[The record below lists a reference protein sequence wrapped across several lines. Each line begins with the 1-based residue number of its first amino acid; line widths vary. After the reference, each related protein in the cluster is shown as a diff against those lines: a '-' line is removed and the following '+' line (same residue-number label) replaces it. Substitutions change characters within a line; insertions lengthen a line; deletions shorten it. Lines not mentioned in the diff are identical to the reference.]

1 MSQKE
6 DFSDLQKLLRLKRHE
21 TPGQEY
27 FDRFVDAF
35 HTYQRREILQEDPWY
50 AKVVEVLFEPW
61 FAGVPRLATVPAS
74 AACLLAG
81 VAFFLGPIQPGT
93 AQLADGK
100 VAHPKGIVVAAAHQD
115 DSLQI
120 QPELIETAAGGDTTE
135 LRPLYVNGHGAV
147 AYDSRLAF

>member
-1 MSQKE
+1 MNISMSQKE
-6 DFSDLQKLLRLKRHE
+6 DFSDLQKLLRLKRLE

-35 HTYQRREILQEDPWY
+35 HTYQRREILQEEPWH
-50 AKVVEVLFEPW
+50 AKLVEVLFEPW
-61 FAGVPRLATVPAS
+61 FAGVPRLATVAAS

-81 VAFFLGPIQPGT
+81 VAFFLGPIQTGT

-100 VAHPKGIVVAAAHQD
+100 VAHPKGVLVAATEQE

-120 QPELIETAAGGDTTE
+120 QPELLETA
-135 LRPLYVNGHGAV
+135 VI
-147 AYDSRLAF
+147 S

>member
-1 MSQKE
+1 MTHKE
-6 DFSDLQKLLRLKRHE
+6 DFSELQKLLRLKRLE

-27 FDRFVDAF
+27 FNRFVDAF
-35 HTYQRREILQEDPWY
+35 HTYQRREILQEEPWY

-61 FAGVPRLATVPAS
+61 VAGVPRLATVAAS

-81 VAFFLGPIQPGT
+81 VAFFLGPIQSGT

-115 DSLQI
+115 VSLQI
-120 QPELIETAAGGDTTE
+120 QPELIETAAGGDTAE

>member
-6 DFSDLQKLLRLKRHE
+6 DFSELQKLLRLKRLE

-27 FDRFVDAF
+27 FNRFVDAF
-35 HTYQRREILQEDPWY
+35 HTYQRQEILQEDPWY

-61 FAGVPRLATVPAS
+61 FAGVPRLATVAAS

>member
-6 DFSDLQKLLRLKRHE
+6 DFSDLQKLLRLKRLE
-21 TPGQEY
+21 TPGREY

-35 HTYQRREILQEDPWY
+35 HTYQRREILQEEPWY

-61 FAGVPRLATVPAS
+61 VAGVPRLATVAAS

-81 VAFFLGPIQPGT
+81 VAFFLGPIQSGPV
-93 AQLADGK
+93 QLADGK
-100 VAHPKGIVVAAAHQD
+100 VAHPKGVWVASTRQD

-120 QPELIETAAGGDTTE
+120 QPELLETAAGGEPAE

-147 AYDSRLAF
+147 AYDSRVAF